1 MRKRLTNLQSQKK
14 IRKSRPI
21 LKRIPKTT
29 PRPLRRVSIHAMPI
43 RFINRL
49 LDHLSHEGYRPTTI
63 RNIVKDLRISQED
76 RRSFDDAILKAEEDG
91 VIELGRDDCIRL
103 PALPDEIVGT
113 YRSNKRGFGFVKP
126 AQRFREGDVYI
137 GAGAQGD
144 AVSGDTVRVV
154 IARSGRW
161 KGKGDAGKIVEVL
174 ERGRGEYVGTLYKRG
189 DSWFAQPD
197 GRELH
202 DPVIIRD
209 VGAKDAKQGDKIVF
223 EMLHYPEKDY
233 YGEGVISRVLGDAGR
248 PDVETQAVMLAY
260 GLLEEFNEDSK
271 EEARNAASHFEETG
285 DEGRED
291 LTNEFIFTIDPPD
304 ARDFDDAINIS
315 FNKETNEWE
324 LGVHIADVASFVP
337 QDSALDKGAIERG
350 NSVYLPRRVIPMLP
364 EVLSNGV
371 CSLQEGVRRWAKSV
385 FIRFDNKGKVLGHR
399 LRNTV
404 ICSAKRLTYLEAQ
417 ALIDGDEKEA
427 RKNTVAGGAYSD
439 ELIETLKLA
448 DTLAKKLLA
457 RRRRDGMIELQLPEV
472 VLEFDDDGHVIDAH
486 PEDDAFTH
494 RIIEMFMVEANEAV
508 ARTFAGMDIPLLRRV
523 HPEPKFG
530 DMIELRL
537 FARSVGVGI
546 SEEPTRHDLQRL
558 LQATKESESSRAVHF
573 AVLRTLS
580 QAIYSPAEV
589 GHFALASH
597 HYAHFTSPIRRYP
610 DLTVHRAIAAYL
622 DQTDNGTST
631 KGGKSRRAVVGN
643 IRNDERVLDEGALLE
658 VGAHCSSTERNAEQA
673 ERSLRTF
680 LVLQFLNDKH
690 LGDEFTGIITGFTS
704 AGLFVSLERF
714 LVEGLCRF
722 DSLKQTS
729 KSAGRWEKLE
739 GTGQIVAVRSG
750 AVLSI
755 GDRVTVQITAIDLP
769 TRQMEVHVL
778 KMPKRHIEDVAL
790 VAPTNSKSKR
800 GGRNKSGSKNHKSNR
815 KGKGRKRK

>member
-1 MRKRLTNLQSQKK
+1 MR
-14 IRKSRPI
+14 
-21 LKRIPKTT
+21 
-29 PRPLRRVSIHAMPI
+29 
-43 RFINRL
+43 
-49 LDHLSHEGYRPTTI
+49 
-63 RNIVKDLRISQED
+63 
-76 RRSFDDAILKAEEDG
+76 AEEEG
-91 VIELGRDDCIRL
+91 IIELGRDDCLRL
-103 PALPDEIVGT
+103 PSLPDEIVGS

-126 AQRFREGDVYI
+126 NKLYREGDVYI

-144 AVSGDTVRVV
+144 AVSGDTVRVE
-154 IARSGRW
+154 ISRSKRW
-161 KGKGDAGKIVEVL
+161 KGKGDAGRIVEVL
-174 ERGRGEYVGTLYKRG
+174 ERGRSEYVGTLYKRG
-189 DSWFAQPD
+189 NSWFAQPD

-233 YGEGVISRVLGDAGR
+233 YGEGVISRILGDAGR

-260 GLLEEFNEDSK
+260 GLFEDFNEESK
-271 EEARNAASHFEETG
+271 EEARNSATYFEETG
-285 DEGRED
+285 DLDRED
-291 LTNEFIFTIDPPD
+291 LTKEFIFTIDPPD

-315 FNKETNEWE
+315 FDKETNEWE
-324 LGVHIADVASFVP
+324 LGVHIADVASFV
-337 QDSALDKGAIERG
+337 QQGSSLDVGAQERG

-404 ICSAKRLTYLEAQ
+404 ISSSKRLTYLEAQ

-427 RKNTVAGGAYSD
+427 RKNTVSGGAYSE
-439 ELIETLKLA
+439 ELKETLKLA
-448 DTLAKKLLA
+448 DALAKKLLK
-457 RRRRDGMIELQLPEV
+457 RRRKDGMIELQLPEV
-472 VLEFDDDGHVIDAH
+472 VLEFDDEGHVVDAH

-508 ARTFAGMDIPLLRRV
+508 ARTFAGLDIPLLRRV

-537 FARSVGVGI
+537 FARSVGIGI
-546 SEEPTRHDLQRL
+546 SEEPTRQDLQRL
-558 LQATKESESSRAVHF
+558 LQATKDGEASRAVHF
-573 AVLRTLS
+573 AVLRTLT

-610 DLTVHRAIAAYL
+610 DLTVHRALAAYL
-622 DQTDNGTST
+622 DQTDNGKMM
-631 KGGKSRRAVVGN
+631 KGGKAKRSKIGN
-643 IRNDERVLDEGALLE
+643 LQNDNRVLDEGNLLE

-680 LVLQFLNDKH
+680 LVLQFLNEKH
-690 LGDEFTGIITGFTS
+690 LGDEFVGIITGFTS
-704 AGLFVSLERF
+704 AGIFVSLERF

-722 DSLKQTS
+722 DSLKQSS
-729 KSAGRWEKLE
+729 KSSGRWEKLE
-739 GTGQIVAVRSG
+739 GTGQIVALQSG

-755 GDRVTVQITAIDLP
+755 GDKVTVQISAIDLP
-769 TRQMEVHVL
+769 TRQMEVHMT
-778 KMPKRHIEDVAL
+778 KMPKRHIEDVA
-790 VAPTNSKSKR
+790 VPTPPRSKSGAKKSKSK
-800 GGRNKSGSKNHKSNR
+800 R

>member
-1 MRKRLTNLQSQKK
+1 
-14 IRKSRPI
+14 
-21 LKRIPKTT
+21 
-29 PRPLRRVSIHAMPI
+29 MPI

-63 RNIVKDLRISQED
+63 RNIVKDLRIAQED
-76 RRSFDDAILKAEEDG
+76 RRAFDDAILKAEEDG
-91 VIELGRDDCIRL
+91 LIELGRDDCVGL

-126 AQRFREGDVYI
+126 TQRFREGDVYI

-144 AVSGDTVRVV
+144 AVSGDTVLVV

-209 VGAKDAKQGDKIVF
+209 VSAKDAKQGDKIVF

-260 GLLEEFNEDSK
+260 GLFDEFNEDSK
-271 EEARNAASHFEETG
+271 EEARNAATHFEETG
-285 DEGRED
+285 DEDRED
-291 LTNEFIFTIDPPD
+291 LTDEFIFTIDPPD

-315 FNKETNEWE
+315 FDKETNEWE

-337 QDSALDKGAIERG
+337 QDSALDRGAIERG

-427 RKNTVAGGAYSD
+427 RKNAVTSGTYHEKLLDA
-439 ELIETLKLA
+439 LTLA

-457 RRRRDGMIELQLPEV
+457 RRRRAGMIELQLPEV
-472 VLEFDDDGHVIDAH
+472 VLEFDDGGHVIDAH

-508 ARTFAGMDIPLLRRV
+508 ARTFAGIDIPLLRRV

-573 AVLRTLS
+573 AVLRTLT
-580 QAIYSPAEV
+580 QAIYSPVEV

-597 HYAHFTSPIRRYP
+597 HYTHFTSPIRRYP
-610 DLTVHRAIAAYL
+610 DLTVHRTIAAYL
-622 DQTDNGTST
+622 DQTENGTSL
-631 KGGKSRRAVVGN
+631 KGGKAKRA
-643 IRNDERVLDEGALLE
+643 
-658 VGAHCSSTERNAEQA
+658 
-673 ERSLRTF
+673 
-680 LVLQFLNDKH
+680 
-690 LGDEFTGIITGFTS
+690 
-704 AGLFVSLERF
+704 
-714 LVEGLCRF
+714 
-722 DSLKQTS
+722 
-729 KSAGRWEKLE
+729 
-739 GTGQIVAVRSG
+739 IVRC
-750 AVLSI
+750 
-755 GDRVTVQITAIDLP
+755 TV
-769 TRQMEVHVL
+769 
-778 KMPKRHIEDVAL
+778 
-790 VAPTNSKSKR
+790 
-800 GGRNKSGSKNHKSNR
+800 KSG
-815 KGKGRKRK
+815 